1 MNARPAMLENN
12 MQPTQPGDPS
22 QSNKPPDQAPVGGH
36 GSRFTYPSG
45 SRPLEGYTLKRGI
58 GIGGFGEVYF
68 ALSDAGKEVA
78 LKRIQRN
85 LDIEL
90 RGVRQCLNLKH
101 VNLIQ
106 LWDIRTNER
115 GESWVVMEYVPGN
128 SLRDVIERYPQ
139 GLPDDQLR
147 EWFESIASGVTYLH
161 GRGIV
166 HRDLKPGNIFRDD
179 DEEVVKIGDYG
190 LSKFISCSNR
200 DGQTESVGTFHYM
213 APEIGKGVYGR
224 EIDVYA
230 LGIILF
236 EMLTGRV
243 PFEGESSQEIIM
255 KHLTADPNISGI
267 AKPYDEVIRKAL
279 TKDPERRFRDVPEM
293 LEAFRGNVKIK
304 KRTFKK
310 APRAIPPRA
319 IPPRAI
325 PPIQPMF
332 INDDAATDA
341 EISFGEVKESTI
353 PNASPHQVSSHQ
365 TIPATHA
372 NVKVIADE
380 PIARAVKGGWQQFSD
395 WWMHANLT
403 TPVKVLILAG
413 AGFLLL
419 INSAWLIPVCSG
431 LGLLYLVYFI
441 VRSIRAPSAPNKP
454 RRASRAQM
462 TAVWRR
468 GLANRPLPD
477 RVTEGVGSLVVTAI
491 VCTILGFFTLLTT
504 TQGMGSTAQPWAFYA
519 WNVGVAVLASWSLIV
534 ASKTWEHR
542 AGDPI
547 VRRFVM
553 LCVGAV
559 VGLFAYALA
568 NFLHLDWA
576 AQAWSGN
583 LNLLPAG
590 SDLVSQDGAPQLL
603 GMLLFFSGIFVV
615 LRWWKQADPLRRT
628 RLSIWSVG
636 LCLVWG
642 ILVGQIFQFPL
653 PWSAVLAVMISISTQ
668 IASPWLT
675 PEQRRLIVSTGTG
688 TDS

>member
-1 MNARPAMLENN
+1 
-12 MQPTQPGDPS
+12 
-22 QSNKPPDQAPVGGH
+22 
-36 GSRFTYPSG
+36 
-45 SRPLEGYTLKRGI
+45 
-58 GIGGFGEVYF
+58 
-68 ALSDAGKEVA
+68 
-78 LKRIQRN
+78 
-85 LDIEL
+85 
-90 RGVRQCLNLKH
+90 
-101 VNLIQ
+101 
-106 LWDIRTNER
+106 
-115 GESWVVMEYVPGN
+115 
-128 SLRDVIERYPQ
+128 
-139 GLPDDQLR
+139 
-147 EWFESIASGVTYLH
+147 
-161 GRGIV
+161 
-166 HRDLKPGNIFRDD
+166 GNIFRDD

-293 LEAFRGNVKIK
+293 LEAFRGNVKIRK
-304 KRTFKK
+304 QTFKK
-310 APRAIPPRA
+310 A
-319 IPPRAI
+319 PRAI

-332 INDDAATDA
+332 IDDNAATDA
-341 EISFGEVKESTI
+341 EIYFGEVKESTI
-353 PNASPHQVSSHQ
+353 PNASMHQVSSHK
-365 TIPATHA
+365 TIPSTHA
-372 NVKVIADE
+372 NANAVADE

-403 TPVKVLILAG
+403 TPVKVLILFA

-441 VRSIRAPSAPNKP
+441 MRSIRAPSAPNKP

-504 TQGMGSTAQPWAFYA
+504 TQSTGSTAQSWAFYA

-553 LCVGAV
+553 LCLGVV

-568 NFLHLDWA
+568 NFL
-576 AQAWSGN
+576 
-583 LNLLPAG
+583 
-590 SDLVSQDGAPQLL
+590 
-603 GMLLFFSGIFVV
+603 
-615 LRWWKQADPLRRT
+615 
-628 RLSIWSVG
+628 
-636 LCLVWG
+636 
-642 ILVGQIFQFPL
+642 
-653 PWSAVLAVMISISTQ
+653 
-668 IASPWLT
+668 
-675 PEQRRLIVSTGTG
+675 
-688 TDS
+688 

>member
-1 MNARPAMLENN
+1 MNVRPAMLENN

-22 QSNKPPDQAPVGGH
+22 QPNKPPDQIPAGGS

-115 GESWVVMEYVPGN
+115 GESWVVMEYVPGA

-139 GLPDDQLR
+139 GLPEDQLR

-179 DEEVVKIGDYG
+179 DEQVVKIGDYG

-236 EMLTGRV
+236 EMMTGRV

-267 AKPYDEVIRKAL
+267 AQPYGAVIRKAL
-279 TKDPERRFRDVPEM
+279 AKDPERRFRDVPEM
-293 LEAFRGNVKIK
+293 LEALRGNATIE
-304 KRTFKK
+304 
-310 APRAIPPRA
+310 PPVVV
-319 IPPRAI
+319 PPARSTPPI

-332 INDDAATDA
+332 IDDSAASDA
-341 EISFGEVKESTI
+341 DISFGEMKESPI
-353 PNASPHQVSSHQ
+353 SSSGSHQ
-365 TIPATHA
+365 ISAHQKTQVAHDNVHA
-372 NVKVIADE
+372 ITDE
-380 PIARAVKGGWQQFSD
+380 PIARAVKGGWEQFTD
-395 WWMHANLT
+395 WWMNANLT
-403 TPVKVLILAG
+403 TPVKALVLAG
-413 AGFLLL
+413 AGLLL
-419 INSAWLIPVCSG
+419 AINSAWLLPVCSG
-431 LGLLYLVYFI
+431 LGALYLVYFV
-441 VRSIRAPSAPNKP
+441 VRSLLPARGPRKP
-454 RRASRAQM
+454 TRASKDQM
-462 TAVWRR
+462 IAVWRSA
-468 GLANRPLPD
+468 LANRPISD
-477 RVTEGVGSLVVTAI
+477 RVTEGIGSLVVAAI
-491 VCTILGFFTLLTT
+491 VCMILGFLTLLTT
-504 TQGMGSTAQPWAFYA
+504 AQSTGDVSQQWAFYA
-519 WNVGVAVLASWSLIV
+519 WNVGVAVVASWSLIV
-534 ASKTWEHR
+534 TSKTWEHR
-542 AGDPI
+542 TGDPL

-553 LCVGAV
+553 LSLGVV
-559 VGLFAYALA
+559 VGLFAYAFA
-568 NFLHLDWA
+568 EFLHLDWT
-576 AQAWSGN
+576 AQAWPGDPKLS
-583 LNLLPAG
+583 PFDAG
-590 SDLVSQDGAPQLL
+590 LVSLNGAPRFL
-603 GMLLFFSGIFVV
+603 GMMLFFQGVFVI

-628 RLSIWSVG
+628 RLSIWNVG
-636 LCLVWG
+636 LCLLWG
-642 ILVGQIFQFPL
+642 ILMGQLFQFPL
-653 PWSAVLAVMISISTQ
+653 PWSAVLAV
-668 IASPWLT
+668 
-675 PEQRRLIVSTGTG
+675 
-688 TDS
+688 